1 MADEKDFHVIE
12 GGKLIE
18 ERTAFQKHLA
28 RFERDTPDELDR
40 KGAIY
45 SAGMKASWDFFQF
58 VFGREPTLEEAQ
70 LLGTYAALSLA
81 KPDDK
86 APASSVQDLPTN

>member
-18 ERTAFQKHLA
+18 ERAAFQKMA

-40 KGAIY
+40 KGSIY
-45 SAGMKASWDFFQF
+45 SAGMQASGAFFQF
-58 VFGREPTLEEAQ
+58 VFGRGPTLEEAQ